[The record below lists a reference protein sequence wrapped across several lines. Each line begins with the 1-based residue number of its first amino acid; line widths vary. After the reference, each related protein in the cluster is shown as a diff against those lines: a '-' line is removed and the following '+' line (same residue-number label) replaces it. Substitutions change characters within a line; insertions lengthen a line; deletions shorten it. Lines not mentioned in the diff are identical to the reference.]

1 MTSLTRGDGASC
13 LREDYSPRMR
23 KILPRALVFALAFCL
38 DASAILAQHAT
49 VPAADAKK
57 TILFLG
63 DSLTAGLGVQPEQAF
78 PALIAEKIRALQ
90 LPFEVVNAG
99 LSGETSAGGLRR
111 IDWLLQRKIDV
122 LVLALGANDGLRGL
136 PVRELKANLQ
146 TIIDKTKA
154 RNPAVKIVIAG
165 MQIPPDIGADYAAEF
180 RAAFAGLA
188 QKNDA
193 ALIPFL
199 LDGVGGHPELNQ
211 ADTIHPTAAGH
222 KIIAE
227 TVWQTLEPLLRKD

>member
-13 LREDYSPRMR
+13 LREDDSPRMR
-23 KILPRALVFALAFCL
+23 KILPRAFVFALAL
-38 DASAILAQHAT
+38 SLGGSPALAQNAA
-49 VPAADAKK
+49 VPTADAKK

-78 PALIAEKIRALQ
+78 PALIAGKIRALQ

-146 TIIDKTKA
+146 AIIDKAKA

-165 MQIPPDIGADYAAEF
+165 MQIPPNIGADYAAGF
-180 RAAFAGLA
+180 RAAFADLA
-188 QKNDA
+188 QRNDA

-199 LDGVGGHPELNQ
+199 LDGVGGHLELNQ
-211 ADTIHPTAAGH
+211 ADAIHPTRAGH

-227 TVWQTLEPLLRKD
+227 TVWRTLEPLLRKD

>member
-1 MTSLTRGDGASC
+1 MTSLTRGNGASC

-23 KILPRALVFALAFCL
+23 KILPRAFVFALALCL
-38 DASAILAQHAT
+38 DTSAILAQQAA

-57 TILFLG
+57 TILFFG
-63 DSLTAGLGVQPEQAF
+63 DSLTAGLGVQPEEAF
-78 PALIAEKIRALQ
+78 PALIAKKIRALQ

-99 LSGETSAGGLRR
+99 LSGETSAGGVRR

-122 LVLALGANDGLRGL
+122 LVLALGANDGLSGL
-136 PVRELKANLQ
+136 PVASMRANLQ
-146 TIIDKTKA
+146 AIIDKAKA

-165 MQIPPDIGADYAAEF
+165 MQIPPNIGADYAAGF
-180 RAAFAGLA
+180 RAAFADLA

-193 ALIPFL
+193 TLIPFL
-199 LDGVGGHPELNQ
+199 LDGVGGHLELNQ
-211 ADTIHPTAAGH
+211 ADAIHPTASGH

-227 TVWQTLEPLLRKD
+227 TVWQTLQPLLRND

>member
-1 MTSLTRGDGASC
+1 MRSLTRGDGASC

-23 KILPRALVFALAFCL
+23 KILPRAFVFALALCL
-38 DASAILAQHAT
+38 DASAILAQRAAI
-49 VPAADAKK
+49 PAADAKK
-57 TILFLG
+57 TILFFG

-111 IDWLLQRKIDV
+111 IDWLLQQKIDV
-122 LVLALGANDGLRGL
+122 LVLGLGANDGLRGL

-146 TIIDKTKA
+146 AIIDKAKA
-154 RNPAVKIVIAG
+154 RNPTVKIVIAG
-165 MQIPPDIGADYAAEF
+165 MQIPPNIGADYAAGF
-180 RAAFAGLA
+180 RAAFADLA

-199 LDGVGGHPELNQ
+199 LDGVGGHLELNQ
-211 ADTIHPTAAGH
+211 ADAIHPTPAGH

>member
-1 MTSLTRGDGASC
+1 MTHGGGASC
-13 LREDYSPRMR
+13 LREDYSLRMR
-23 KILPRALVFALAFCL
+23 KILPRALVFALALCL

-49 VPAADAKK
+49 VSAADAKK

-78 PALIAEKIRALQ
+78 PALIAEKLRVLQ

-111 IDWLLQRKIDV
+111 IDWLLQREIDV
-122 LVLALGANDGLRGL
+122 LVLELGANDGLRGL

-154 RNPAVKIVIAG
+154 RNPTVKIVIAG
-165 MQIPPDIGADYAAEF
+165 MQIPPNIGADYAAEF

-199 LDGVGGHPELNQ
+199 LDGVGGHLELNQ
-211 ADTIHPTAAGH
+211 ADAIHPTPAGH